1 MDLFAG
7 ATKLLALP
15 VAFPPAPDRTVRLA
29 NVRAAYGVSGAQSTI
44 RPSSLP
50 WAVELLYG

>member
-15 VAFPPAPDRTVRLA
+15 VAVPPAPDRTVRLA
-29 NVRAAYGVSGAQSTI
+29 NVRF
-44 RPSSLP
+44 
-50 WAVELLYG
+50 E